1 MARFSLPPLQGP
13 MADSTRTSGSTPA
26 GDDQRRDLQN
36 RPTLASIPV
45 REEDI
50 EPVKGIRF
58 IAYLFRGMAIL
69 LLVLMV
75 LQVISGVTGTV
86 PASPGV
92 LFAEAVRLVIFAGLL
107 WGVGDLAVLGIK
119 SHYDIRA
126 SRILLARMA
135 FMMREQGEAAGTV
148 KPASQTS
155 RADRET

>member
-1 MARFSLPPLQGP
+1 MAEFRRSSDSFPVVDEQG
-13 MADSTRTSGSTPA
+13 
-26 GDDQRRDLQN
+26 RDFPK
-36 RPTLASIPV
+36 RPTMAGIPV

-50 EPVKGIRF
+50 EPVKGIRA
-58 IAYLFRGMAIL
+58 IAYLFRGMAVL

-75 LQVISGVTGTV
+75 LQVLSGLSGAVR
-86 PASPGV
+86 ASPGV

-107 WGVGDLAVLGIK
+107 WGVGDLAVLWVK

-135 FMMREQGEAAGTV
+135 YMMRESGEAAGTV

-155 RADRET
+155 RADRAT

>member
-1 MARFSLPPLQGP
+1 MP
-13 MADSTRTSGSTPA
+13 DSRRSSDSIPA
-26 GDDQRRDLQN
+26 LDGGRRDSKE
-36 RPTLASIPV
+36 RPTLAGIQV
-45 REEDI
+45 REDDI
-50 EPVKGIRF
+50 EKVKGIRF

-69 LLVLMV
+69 LLFLMV
-75 LQVISGVTGTV
+75 VQLLSGLSGTV
-86 PASPGV
+86 PSSPGV

-135 FMMREQGEAAGTV
+135 YMMREAGEATGTV